1 MGNNIGVEYS
11 SDYIL
16 IVSNCNTEEFK
27 VIGLDSDNPKI
38 KSFDTWNDGLTN
50 EEVEKAIRE
59 VLSGEKYDIDY
70 ELEKYRSSRLWA
82 VNDYN
87 EKL

>member
-1 MGNNIGVEYS
+1 MVNNIG
-11 SDYIL
+11 
-16 IVSNCNTEEFK
+16 
-27 VIGLDSDNPKI
+27 
-38 KSFDTWNDGLTN
+38 
-50 EEVEKAIRE
+50 VEKAIRE
-59 VLSGEKYDIDY
+59 VLSVEKYDIDY

>member
-1 MGNNIGVEYS
+1 MENNIGVEYS

-27 VIGLDSDNPKI
+27 VIGLDNDNPKI

-59 VLSGEKYDIDY
+59 VLSVEKYDIDY

-82 VNDYN
+82 DLDYN